1 MLISIRMLKI
11 GQLINQFNK
20 MAKYKLKRKLY
31 TVWDETDNIKR
42 MKDSDILAEKKRPT
56 TNYGNIA
63 VNAAGGAAAGLGA
76 GAVIGGVKG
85 AFRKNTGKGF
95 FKRVGRGISGGAKT
109 GVVLGGL
116 AAAGIAH
123 HRGKK
128 QAQEN
133 RFYNNRLAYAKSQA
147 LRRERKDWV
156 TNMTQRDGYSY

>member
-1 MLISIRMLKI
+1 
-11 GQLINQFNK
+11 

-31 TVWDETDNIKR
+31 TIWDETDNIKR

-63 VNAAGGAAAGLGA
+63 INAGVGAAAGLGA

-85 AFRKNTGKGF
+85 AFRKNAGGF
-95 FKRVGRGISGGAKT
+95 FGRIGRGMSGGAKT

-116 AAAGIAH
+116 IAGGIAH
-123 HRGKK
+123 HRGRK
-128 QAQEN
+128 QAEEN
-133 RFYNNRLAYAKSQA
+133 RIYNNRLAYAKAQA